1 MIVRARLIVYSDA
14 TATAQHILAAAGLY
28 RRGFFADVSAMA
40 LGLLAGVV
48 LYTLFKPVNR
58 GLALTVLVLD
68 IVSNAVSIG
77 ASVLLY
83 GPLVL
88 LQDAPYL
95 SSFTVPQLQSLAL
108 LSIHLYELAYA
119 ASLAFFSGSCVL
131 TGFLIFRS
139 RFLPRALGVL
149 LVFAGACYLVNSIV
163 DFMPAGFADW
173 LFPWILVPCAL
184 GEAAFAL
191 WLLFVGVD
199 PVKWSVVAA
208 ADRRAA
214 AAPA

>member
-1 MIVRARLIVYSDA
+1 M
-14 TATAQHILAAAGLY
+14 
-28 RRGFFADVSAMA
+28 
-40 LGLLAGVV
+40 
-48 LYTLFKPVNR
+48 
-58 GLALTVLVLD
+58 
-68 IVSNAVSIG
+68 
-77 ASVLLY
+77 
-83 GPLVL
+83 
-88 LQDAPYL
+88 
-95 SSFTVPQLQSLAL
+95 
-108 LSIHLYELAYA
+108 
-119 ASLAFFSGSCVL
+119 
-131 TGFLIFRS
+131 
-139 RFLPRALGVL
+139 
-149 LVFAGACYLVNSIV
+149 VFAGACYLVNSIV